1 MIENELGMNPSKL
14 HYVKF
19 LYIVECWL

>member
-19 LYIVECWL
+19 LYIVEC